1 MYGTM
6 GVCCGIIR
14 IGSRIIVFP
23 TLGRRSESFFLEED
37 DADAGV
43 HSSSLTT
50 DFCDSDCA
58 NLGSYFDGPTLNTYP
73 PVDPRHTSNTE
84 SAINATPRDGVERI
98 ATNILMP
105 EGSRRRRCEM
115 SRQAFVAS
123 NNVEESERVRT

>member
-23 TLGRRSESFFLEED
+23 TLGRTSESFFLED
-37 DADAGV
+37 DDDAGV

-58 NLGSYFDGPTLNTYP
+58 NFGSYFDGPTLNTYP
-73 PVDPRHTSNTE
+73 RADPRHTSNTE
-84 SAINATPRDGVERI
+84 SAINETRRDGVERI
-98 ATNILMP
+98 ATIILLLKVGGD
-105 EGSRRRRCEM
+105 ECAR
-115 SRQAFVAS
+115 
-123 NNVEESERVRT
+123 